1 MYENSN
7 KKIIIILMLIIFLAF
22 GFIIGQINMFFKIL
36 RQVNLDNEHGG
47 VYEQRMSNKIY
58 RL

>member
-1 MYENSN
+1 MNKDSN

-36 RQVNLDNEHGG
+36 RQVNLENEHGG
-47 VYEQRMSNKIY
+47 VYEQRV
-58 RL
+58 